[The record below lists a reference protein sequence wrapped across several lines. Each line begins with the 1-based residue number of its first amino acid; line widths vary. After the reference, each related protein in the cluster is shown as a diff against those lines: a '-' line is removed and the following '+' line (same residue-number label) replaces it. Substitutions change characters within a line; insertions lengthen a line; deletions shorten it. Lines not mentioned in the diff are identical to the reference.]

1 VSAPQGP
8 APNARYLWYALT
20 LLAFGNLL
28 NYLDRSI
35 IGVLFDSI
43 KHDLH
48 ITDTQLGWLGS
59 SFAIAFALG
68 ALGAGVLSDLRSRRT
83 VIAGGLA
90 LWSGFTALGGLAGS
104 YWQLFTTRGVV
115 GVAES
120 SYLPAAQAMLAD
132 YFPDR
137 GRAQAMGIFW
147 AGLAVGGVL
156 AVWVGS
162 LLATAFGWR
171 ATLAI
176 VGLPGLL
183 FAVVLARL
191 RDPRPSQRPQRTA
204 RAVRKFTITPR
215 LVLRALLPL
224 LVSVLVGGAAV
235 GFLALFRNLPAAADT
250 AAFAVILGIG
260 LVWTVLKWVR
270 IAMRQRHALLPG
282 TPADAV
288 DEMLDA
294 AALVLRT
301 PTLIWMFVGGAL
313 TAAAMNSLVYWS
325 ASYLQRV
332 LHLTLKQAGAQ
343 IGLVGLVAGV
353 LGSWIGGRFGD
364 RLMQHTP
371 AGRVIASA
379 LGFLL
384 GAPICVVL
392 LLMDDVHVFS
402 ALFFVV
408 VFFFTWYNGPIAAV
422 LFDVVPRGI
431 SATVM
436 GAYVFFI
443 HIAGDAIALPVVGLL
458 SDRYG
463 LRVALMTL
471 PAVGLLGGALLLL
484 AVPTVTRDMARVKTQ
499 PAASSPHAS
508 G

>member
-1 VSAPQGP
+1 
-8 APNARYLWYALT
+8 
-20 LLAFGNLL
+20 
-28 NYLDRSI
+28 
-35 IGVLFDSI
+35 VLFEPI
-43 KHDLH
+43 KDDLN
-48 ITDTQLGWLGS
+48 ITDAQLGWLGS

-68 ALGAGVLSDLRSRRT
+68 ALAAGVLSDLRSRRA
-83 VIAGGLA
+83 VIAGGVA

-115 GVAES
+115 GVSES
-120 SYLPAAQAMLAD
+120 SYLPAAQALLAD

-147 AGLAVGGVL
+147 AGLAVGGVM

-162 LLATAFGWR
+162 YLATAFGWR
-171 ATLAI
+171 ATLVI

-183 FAVVLARL
+183 FAALLSRL
-191 RDPRPSQRPQRTA
+191 RDPRPKRIAHPAVKPART
-204 RAVRKFTITPR
+204 FEITPR
-215 LVLRALLPL
+215 LVFRAILPL
-224 LVSVLVGGAAV
+224 LVSVLVGAAV
-235 GFLALFRNLPAAADT
+235 FGVLVLLRNMPAAAGT
-250 AAFAVILGIG
+250 AAFGTIVGVGLIL
-260 LVWTVLKWVR
+260 TVATWVR
-270 IAMRQRHALLPG
+270 FAMRRRHELLGG

-332 LHLTLKQAGAQ
+332 LDLTLKEAGRQ
-343 IGLVGLVAGV
+343 IGLVGLVSGV
-353 LGSWIGGRFGD
+353 LGSWMGGRLGD
-364 RLMQHTP
+364 RLMQYT
-371 AGRVIASA
+371 ASGRVIASA

-384 GAPICVVL
+384 GAPICVAL
-392 LLMDDVHVFS
+392 LLVDDVRLFS
-402 ALFFVV
+402 LLFFVV
-408 VFFFTWYNGPIAAV
+408 VFLFTWYNGPIAAV

-436 GAYVFFI
+436 GAYIFFI
-443 HIAGDAIALPVVGLL
+443 HIAGDAIALPVVGFL

-463 LRVALMTL
+463 LRVAMMTL

-484 AVPTVTRDMARVKTQ
+484 AVPTVARDMARVKGS
-499 PAASSPHAS
+499 AAP
-508 G
+508 

>member
-1 VSAPQGP
+1 MSAPAGWSP
-8 APNARYLWYALT
+8 STRYLRYALG

-28 NYLDRSI
+28 NYLDRNI
-35 IGVLFDSI
+35 ILALFEPI
-43 KHDLH
+43 KHELRV
-48 ITDTQLGWLGS
+48 TDTQLGWLGS

-68 ALGAGVLSDLRSRRT
+68 ALGAGVLSDLRSRRS

-104 YWQLFTTRGVV
+104 YGQLFTTRGVV

-120 SYLPAAQAMLAD
+120 SYLPSAQALLAD

-147 AGLAVGGVL
+147 IGLAVGGVM
-156 AVWVGS
+156 AVWVGGH
-162 LLATAFGWR
+162 LATAFGWR
-171 ATLAI
+171 ATLI
-176 VGLPGLL
+176 LVGLPGFL
-183 FAVVLARL
+183 FAVLMARL
-191 RDPRPSQRPQRTA
+191 KDPRPARRPTRTP
-204 RAVRKFTITPR
+204 RAPRKFTITPR
-215 LVLRALLPL
+215 IALRAGMPL
-224 LVSVLVGGAAV
+224 LVSLLVAAAVV

-250 AAFAVILGIG
+250 AAFGVIVGIG
-260 LVWTVLKWVR
+260 LVWTVFKWVR
-270 IAMRQRHALLPG
+270 IVMRQRHQLLSG
-282 TPADAV
+282 TPADAL

-294 AALVLRT
+294 AAIVLRT

-313 TAAAMNSLVYWS
+313 TAAAMNSLVAWS

-332 LHLTLKQAGAQ
+332 LNLTLVQAGTQ

-364 RLMQHTP
+364 RLMQHT
-371 AGRVIASA
+371 ASGRVIASA
-379 LGFLL
+379 VGFLL
-384 GAPICVVL
+384 GAPLCVVL
-392 LLMDDVHVFS
+392 LLMDDVRVFS

-431 SATVM
+431 AATVM

-443 HIAGDAIALPVVGLL
+443 HIAGDAIALPVVGFL

-484 AVPTVTRDMARVKTQ
+484 AVPTVARDMGRVKAQAT
-499 PAASSPHAS
+499 S
-508 G
+508 

>member
-1 VSAPQGP
+1 VSAPAAP
-8 APNARYLWYALT
+8 ALSARYLRYALG

-28 NYLDRSI
+28 NYLDRNI
-35 IGVLFDSI
+35 ILALFEPI

-59 SFAIAFALG
+59 AFAIAFALG
-68 ALGAGVLSDLRSRRT
+68 ALGAGVLSDLKSRRS
-83 VIAGGLA
+83 VMAGGLA
-90 LWSGFTALGGLAGS
+90 LWSGFTALGGLAGT
-104 YWQLFTTRGVV
+104 YWHLFTTRGVV

-120 SYLPAAQAMLAD
+120 SYLPSAQALLAD

-147 AGLAVGGVL
+147 IGLAVGGVM
-156 AVWVGS
+156 AVWIGGH
-162 LLATAFGWR
+162 LATAFGWR
-171 ATLAI
+171 ATLVI
-176 VGLPGLL
+176 VGIPGFVFALL
-183 FAVVLARL
+183 MARL
-191 RDPRPSQRPQRTA
+191 KDPRPVRRPSPAA
-204 RAVRKFTITPR
+204 RGTRKFVITTR
-215 LVLRALLPL
+215 IALRAGLPL
-224 LVSVLVGGAAV
+224 LVSVLLAAAV
-235 GFLALFRNLPAAADT
+235 VGFMALFRGLPAAADT
-250 AAFAVILGIG
+250 AAFGIIVGAG
-260 LVWTVLKWVR
+260 LIWTVAKWVR
-270 IAMRQRHALLPG
+270 IVMRLRHALLPG

-294 AALVLRT
+294 AAMVLRT

-313 TAAAMNSLVYWS
+313 TAAAMNSLVAWS

-332 LHLTLKQAGAQ
+332 LHLTLVQAGAQ

-353 LGSWIGGRFGD
+353 LGSWIGGRFAD
-364 RLMQHTP
+364 RLMQRL
-371 AGRVIASA
+371 ASGRVIASA
-379 LGFLL
+379 VGFLV
-384 GAPICVVL
+384 GAPFCVVL
-392 LLMDDVHVFS
+392 LLMDDVRVFA

-443 HIAGDAIALPVVGLL
+443 HIAGDAIALPVVGFL

-484 AVPTVTRDMARVKTQ
+484 AVPTVAADMERVRAQ
-499 PAASSPHAS
+499 P
-508 G
+508 GT

>member
-1 VSAPQGP
+1 VNSESGGAPVGG
-8 APNARYLWYALT
+8 RYLWYALT

-28 NYLDRSI
+28 NYLDRNI
-35 IGVLFDSI
+35 ILALFEPI
-43 KHDLH
+43 KDELG

-68 ALGAGVLSDLRSRRT
+68 ALVAGVLSDLRSRRA
-83 VIAGGLA
+83 VIAGGVA

-104 YWQLFTTRGVV
+104 YWQLFTTRSVV
-115 GVAES
+115 GVSES
-120 SYLPAAQAMLAD
+120 SYLPSAQALLAD

-147 AGLAVGGVL
+147 IGLAVGGVM
-156 AVWVGS
+156 AVWVGGH
-162 LLATAFGWR
+162 LATAFGWR

-183 FAVVLARL
+183 FAVLLSRL
-191 RDPRPSQRPQRTA
+191 RDPRPRRRAPRTE
-204 RAVRKFTITPR
+204 REPRKFTVTPR
-215 LVLRALLPL
+215 VVFRATLPL
-224 LVSVLVGGAAV
+224 IVSVLVGAAAV
-235 GFLALFRNLPAAADT
+235 GFLALFRRLPAAADT
-250 AAFAVILGIG
+250 AAFGIIVGLG
-260 LVWTVLKWVR
+260 LVWTVVKWVR
-270 IAMRQRHALLPG
+270 VVMRRRHALLAG

-294 AALVLRT
+294 AVVVLRT
-301 PTLIWMFVGGAL
+301 PTLIWMFIGGAL
-313 TAAAMNSLVYWS
+313 TAAAMNSLVAWS

-332 LHLTLKQAGAQ
+332 LDLSLVQAGRQ
-343 IGLVGLVAGV
+343 IGLVGLLGGV
-353 LGSWIGGRFGD
+353 LGSWMGGRLGD
-364 RLMQHTP
+364 RLMQYT
-371 AGRVIASA
+371 ASGRVIASA

-392 LLMDDVHVFS
+392 LLVDDVRIFS
-402 ALFFVV
+402 MLFFVV

-436 GAYVFFI
+436 GAYIFFI

-463 LRVALMTL
+463 LRVALMIL

-484 AVPTVTRDMARVKTQ
+484 AVPTVGRDMARVKAQ
-499 PAASSPHAS
+499 QAA
-508 G
+508 

>member
-1 VSAPQGP
+1 MSAPAGS
-8 APNARYLWYALT
+8 APSARYLRYALG

-28 NYLDRSI
+28 NYLDRNI
-35 IGVLFDSI
+35 ILVLFEPI

-68 ALGAGVLSDLRSRRT
+68 ALGAGVLSDLRSRRA
-83 VIAGGLA
+83 VMAGGLA

-104 YWQLFTTRGVV
+104 FWQLLTTRAVV
-115 GVAES
+115 GVTES
-120 SYLPAAQAMLAD
+120 SYLPSAQALLAD

-147 AGLAVGGVL
+147 IGLAVGGVM
-156 AVWVGS
+156 AVWIGGH
-162 LLATAFGWR
+162 LATAFGWR
-171 ATLAI
+171 ATLVM

-183 FAVVLARL
+183 FAVLMARL
-191 RDPRPSQRPQRTA
+191 KDPRPVRRPP
-204 RAVRKFTITPR
+204 RAVTGTRKFAITPR
-215 LVLRALLPL
+215 VALRAGMPL
-224 LVSVLVGGAAV
+224 LISLLAAV
-235 GFLALFRNLPAAADT
+235 AVVGFMALFRNLPAAADT
-250 AAFAVILGIG
+250 AAFGIIVGAG
-260 LVWTVLKWVR
+260 LIWTVFKWVR
-270 IAMRQRHALLPG
+270 IVMRVRHRLRLG
-282 TPADAV
+282 TSADAV

-294 AALVLRT
+294 AAVVLRT
-301 PTLIWMFVGGAL
+301 PTLIWMFIGGAL
-313 TAAAMNSLVYWS
+313 TAAAMNSLVAWS

-332 LHLTLKQAGAQ
+332 LHLTLLQAAKE

-353 LGSWIGGRFGD
+353 LGSWIGGRFAD
-364 RLMQHTP
+364 RLMQRLA

-379 LGFLL
+379 AGFLL
-384 GAPICVVL
+384 GAPLCVVL
-392 LLMDDVHVFS
+392 LLMNDVNAFA

-431 SATVM
+431 GGTVM

-443 HIAGDAIALPVVGLL
+443 HIAGDAIALPVVGFL

-463 LRVALMTL
+463 LRLALMTL

-484 AVPTVTRDMARVKTQ
+484 AVPTVARDMERVKRQ
-499 PAASSPHAS
+499 PA

>member
-1 VSAPQGP
+1 VSAPAAS
-8 APNARYLWYALT
+8 APSDRYLRYALG

-28 NYLDRSI
+28 NYLDRNI
-35 IGVLFDSI
+35 ILVLFEPI
-43 KHDLH
+43 KNDLH

-68 ALGAGVLSDLRSRRT
+68 ALGAGVLSDLRSRRA
-83 VIAGGLA
+83 VMAGGLA

-120 SYLPAAQAMLAD
+120 AYLPSAQALLAD

-147 AGLAVGGVL
+147 IGLAVGGVM
-156 AVWVGS
+156 AVWVGGH
-162 LLATAFGWR
+162 LATAFGWR
-171 ATLAI
+171 ATLVL
-176 VGLPGLL
+176 VGLPGFL
-183 FAVVLARL
+183 FAVLMARL
-191 RDPRPSQRPQRTA
+191 KDPRPVRRPRGA
-204 RAVRKFTITPR
+204 PSGARKFIITPR
-215 LVLRALLPL
+215 IALRAGLPL
-224 LVSVLVGGAAV
+224 LVSLLVAAAAV

-250 AAFAVILGIG
+250 AAFGIIVGTG
-260 LVWTVLKWVR
+260 LIWTVLKWVR
-270 IAMRQRHALLPG
+270 IVMRFRHRLLPG

-294 AALVLRT
+294 AAVVLRT

-313 TAAAMNSLVYWS
+313 TAAAMNSLVAWS

-332 LHLTLKQAGAQ
+332 LHLSLLEAAKQ

-353 LGSWIGGRFGD
+353 LGSWIGGRFAD
-364 RLMQHTP
+364 RLMQHL
-371 AGRVIASA
+371 ASGRVIASA
-379 LGFLL
+379 VGFLV

-392 LLMDDVHVFS
+392 LLMNDVNIF
-402 ALFFVV
+402 AILFFVV

-431 SATVM
+431 AGTVM

-443 HIAGDAIALPVVGLL
+443 HIAGDAIALPVVGFL

-484 AVPTVTRDMARVKTQ
+484 AVPTVARDMERVKA
-499 PAASSPHAS
+499 PA
-508 G
+508 GT

>member
-1 VSAPQGP
+1 MSAPAQPVPSG
-8 APNARYLWYALT
+8 RYLRYALG

-28 NYLDRSI
+28 NYLDRNI
-35 IGVLFDSI
+35 ILALFEPI

-59 SFAIAFALG
+59 SFAIMFALG
-68 ALGAGVLSDLRSRRT
+68 ALGAGVLSDLRSRRS

-120 SYLPAAQAMLAD
+120 SYLPSAQALLAD

-147 AGLAVGGVL
+147 IGLAVGGVM
-156 AVWVGS
+156 AVWVGGH
-162 LLATAFGWR
+162 LATAFGWR
-171 ATLAI
+171 WTLVL

-183 FAVVLARL
+183 FAMLMARL
-191 RDPRPSQRPQRTA
+191 RDPRPVRRAA
-204 RAVRKFTITPR
+204 RSDRVGRKFRITT
-215 LVLRALLPL
+215 LVALRAALPL
-224 LVSVLVGGAAV
+224 LVSLLVGAAAV
-235 GFLALFRNLPAAADT
+235 GSLALFRDLPAAMDT
-250 AAFAVILGIG
+250 AVFGIIVGLG

-270 IAMRQRHALLPG
+270 IVMRHRHALLPG

-294 AALVLRT
+294 AAIVFRT

-313 TAAAMNSLVYWS
+313 TAAAMNSLVAWS

-332 LHLTLKQAGAQ
+332 LHLTLVQAGAQ

-353 LGSWIGGRFGD
+353 LGSWIGGRFAD
-364 RLMQHTP
+364 RLMQVTVS
-371 AGRVIASA
+371 GRVIASA

-384 GAPICVVL
+384 GAPLCVVL
-392 LLMDDVHVFS
+392 LLMNDVRVFS
-402 ALFFVV
+402 ALFLIV

-443 HIAGDAIALPVVGLL
+443 HIAGDAIALPVVGFL

-484 AVPTVTRDMARVKTQ
+484 AVPTVARDMERVKAP
-499 PAASSPHAS
+499 PA

>member
-1 VSAPQGP
+1 MSAPAGWSP
-8 APNARYLWYALT
+8 STRYLRYALG

-28 NYLDRSI
+28 NYLDRNI
-35 IGVLFDSI
+35 ILALFEPI
-43 KHDLH
+43 KHELRV
-48 ITDTQLGWLGS
+48 TDTQLGWLGS

-68 ALGAGVLSDLRSRRT
+68 ALGAGVLSDLRSRRS

-120 SYLPAAQAMLAD
+120 SYLPSAQALLAD

-147 AGLAVGGVL
+147 IGLAVGGVM
-156 AVWVGS
+156 AVWVGGH
-162 LLATAFGWR
+162 LATAFGWR
-171 ATLAI
+171 ATLI
-176 VGLPGLL
+176 LVGLPGFL
-183 FAVVLARL
+183 FAVLMARL
-191 RDPRPSQRPQRTA
+191 KDPRPARRPTRTP
-204 RAVRKFTITPR
+204 RAPRKFTITPR
-215 LVLRALLPL
+215 IALRAGMPL
-224 LVSVLVGGAAV
+224 LVSLLVAAAVV

-250 AAFAVILGIG
+250 AAFGVIVGIG
-260 LVWTVLKWVR
+260 LVWTVFKWVR
-270 IAMRQRHALLPG
+270 IVMRQRHQLLSG
-282 TPADAV
+282 TPADAL

-294 AALVLRT
+294 AAIVLRT

-313 TAAAMNSLVYWS
+313 TAAAMNSLVAWS

-332 LHLTLKQAGAQ
+332 LNLTLVQAGTQ

-364 RLMQHTP
+364 RLMQHT
-371 AGRVIASA
+371 ASGRVIASA
-379 LGFLL
+379 VGFLL
-384 GAPICVVL
+384 GAPLCVVL
-392 LLMDDVHVFS
+392 LLMDDVRVFS

-431 SATVM
+431 AATVM

-443 HIAGDAIALPVVGLL
+443 HIAGDAIALPVVGFL

-484 AVPTVTRDMARVKTQ
+484 AVPTVARDMGRVKAQAT
-499 PAASSPHAS
+499 S
-508 G
+508 